1 MKIAIVLYDGDCN
14 FCNRW
19 VCFTNSKLQ
28 KNEISFIPFNSIKG
42 QEKIEKFQILKGDS
56 LKKPLK
62 TEIENGHIKS
72 FRRAIYLNKDL
83 KKGDIVK
90 AQDLI
95 ALRPMEGIPS
105 VYFEKLISRTLTF
118 FYRN

>member
-42 QEKIEKFQILKGDS
+42 LEKIEKFQIKNQNSVAYIRDDIIFFKSRAVLKICKQLQLPYNLLHFITILPTILLD
-56 LKKPLK
+56 
-62 TEIENGHIKS
+62 
-72 FRRAIYLNKDL
+72 
-83 KKGDIVK
+83 
-90 AQDLI
+90 
-95 ALRPMEGIPS
+95 
-105 VYFEKLISRTLTF
+105 F
-118 FYRN
+118 FYDFIAKRRLKLTPKKQCCNG